1 MNNWN
6 ALFTGTIL
14 GNTYSL
20 LVSRTSNVWNAE
32 MYVAAPGGEVIHSFT
47 RSFDSSWMGFQ
58 SIQSVKRAML
68 REAREDLA

>member
-20 LVSRTSNVWNAE
+20 RVSRTDTVWNAD

-47 RSFDSSWMGFQ
+47 RDFDSRWMGFQ
-58 SIQSVKRAML
+58 SIQSVKSAML
-68 REAREDLA
+68 REAREDLK